1 MARPQRSRKTLADYV
16 KDPPD
21 LPEIVLATHQ
31 VLPHIKQFANKGEWH
46 VLIGEALQAVRYQQH
61 RIPKTHKLITDH
73 LDVTRVNAVYG
84 RVSVRGT
91 ALHDIGKNQ
100 DQDEILETLADTSR
114 ILANRHW
121 ASFVNLEQ
129 YDRLKRGEG
138 KVLAFHSVLKPEI
151 LAGFAEVFM
160 AGAEYWNALHRPEN
174 PPFRQTGRFLSNG

>member
-1 MARPQRSRKTLADYV
+1 M
-16 KDPPD
+16 
-21 LPEIVLATHQ
+21 
-31 VLPHIKQFANKGEWH
+31 LPHIKQFANKGEWH
-46 VLIGEALQAVRYQQH
+46 VLVDEALQAVRYQQH

-138 KVLAFHSVLKPEI
+138 KMLAFHSVLKPEI
-151 LAGFAEVFM
+151 LAGFAEVSM
-160 AGAEYWNALHRPEN
+160 SGANFEDSAIFKLWGDEGVEDSSGTRNSRGAYDIQNTRMVTW
-174 PPFRQTGRFLSNG
+174 

>member
-1 MARPQRSRKTLADYV
+1 M
-16 KDPPD
+16 
-21 LPEIVLATHQ
+21 
-31 VLPHIKQFANKGEWH
+31 
-46 VLIGEALQAVRYQQH
+46 
-61 RIPKTHKLITDH
+61 
-73 LDVTRVNAVYG
+73 NAVYG

-160 AGAEYWNALHRPEN
+160 AAANFEDSAIFRIWGEEIEFEPDPE
-174 PPFRQTGRFLSNG
+174 FSKGLRYSNHPNGDL

>member
-1 MARPQRSRKTLADYV
+1 M
-16 KDPPD
+16 
-21 LPEIVLATHQ
+21 
-31 VLPHIKQFANKGEWH
+31 LPHIKQFANKGEWH
-46 VLIGEALQAVRYQQH
+46 VLVDEALQAVRYQQH

-129 YDRLKRGEG
+129 YDRLK
-138 KVLAFHSVLKPEI
+138 
-151 LAGFAEVFM
+151 
-160 AGAEYWNALHRPEN
+160 
-174 PPFRQTGRFLSNG
+174 